1 MREMRRRR
9 AKRAIKL
16 DMFRCVRKMVF
27 TANDVRNLH
36 LDGVDHTHERKNP
49 RAVGPP
55 DCHVG
60 MRARI
65 CKIKIDFPA
74 DDVIDKH
81 MLARR
86 SESQRPRI
94 FENVPTILKFLQIAF
109 VNLRSL
115 TLKIRSQISA
125 GVWTLVPIEAEPLQT
140 FVNRR
145 HRFLGVAS
153 PVGVLDAQ
161 NEFATVTS
169 CEEPIKKRCARA
181 TDMEITSRRRS
192 ETDADFGI
200 H

>member
-36 LDGVDHTHERKNP
+36 LDVVDHTHEMKNP

-55 DCHVG
+55 DRHVG

-86 SESQRPRI
+86 SEPPRPRLVA
-94 FENVPTILKFLQIAF
+94 NVPAVLKL
-109 VNLRSL
+109 L
-115 TLKIRSQISA
+115 
-125 GVWTLVPIEAEPLQT
+125 
-140 FVNRR
+140 
-145 HRFLGVAS
+145 
-153 PVGVLDAQ
+153 
-161 NEFATVTS
+161 
-169 CEEPIKKRCARA
+169 
-181 TDMEITSRRRS
+181 
-192 ETDADFGI
+192 
-200 H
+200 

>member
-1 MREMRRRR
+1 MREMRPYR

-36 LDGVDHTHERKNP
+36 LDVVDHIYEMKNP

-55 DCHVG
+55 DRHVG

-86 SESQRPRI
+86 SESQCPRI
-94 FENVPTILKFLQIAF
+94 FENVPAILKLLQIAF

-115 TLKIRSQISA
+115 ALQIRSQISA
-125 GVWTLVPIEAEPLQT
+125 GVWTLVPIEAEPAQS
-140 FVNRR
+140 FINRSCG
-145 HRFLGVAS
+145 FFGVACS
-153 PVGVLDAQ
+153 IGVFNAQ
-161 NEFATVTS
+161 NEFAAVMS
-169 CEEPIKKRCARA
+169 CKKPIK
-181 TDMEITSRRRS
+181 
-192 ETDADFGI
+192 
-200 H
+200 